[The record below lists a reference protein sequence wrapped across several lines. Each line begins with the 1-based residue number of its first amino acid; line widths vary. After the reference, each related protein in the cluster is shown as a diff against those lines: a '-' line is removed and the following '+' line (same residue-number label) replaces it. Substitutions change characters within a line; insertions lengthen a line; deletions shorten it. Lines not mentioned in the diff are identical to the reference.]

1 MPTSSRRGICC
12 MQPEGPPAGSD
23 SYDLSVELRRKRF
36 DRPDEVRKVEK
47 ARIELVELG
56 ELAVGRAVF
65 EPGWRWSQHVKPIV
79 GTESCRVHHLGYV
92 VSGHLHVEMTDG
104 ATLEVMGGGA
114 FEIPPGHDAWV
125 IGDEPWV
132 SIDWAGRRIFARSPQ
147 EISDRIFTTLVFTDL
162 CGSTETLNRIGDAQ
176 WRLLLA
182 EHNEAVRTEIERF
195 GGREAKT
202 TGDGFFVLFDSPA
215 RAVRGAAAM
224 IDVSS
229 AHGLT
234 ARAGVHAGEVELQAD
249 EVRGIAVHAAARIL
263 GVAQP
268 GEVLVSTT
276 VRDLLSGSGIMFA
289 DRGEFELRGLD
300 GRRSLAALVR

>member
-1 MPTSSRRGICC
+1 
-12 MQPEGPPAGSD
+12 
-23 SYDLSVELRRKRF
+23 VELRRKRF
-36 DRPDEVRKVEK
+36 DRPDEVRRVEK

-65 EPGWRWSQHVKPIV
+65 EPGWRWSEHVKPIV
-79 GTESCRVHHLGYV
+79 DTESCQVHHIGYV
-92 VSGHLHVEMTDG
+92 VSGHLHVEMTGG
-104 ATLEVMGGGA
+104 ASLELMGGDA

-125 IGDEPWV
+125 IGDEPWI
-132 SIDWAGRRIFARSPQ
+132 SIDWAGRRLFAKSPQ
-147 EISDRIFTTLVFTDL
+147 EIADRIFTTVVFTDL
-162 CGSTETLNRIGDAQ
+162 SGSTEMLSRLGDAK

-182 EHNEAVRTEIERF
+182 EHNEAVRAEIERF

-202 TGDGFFVLFDSPA
+202 TGDGFLVLFDSPA

-224 IDVSS
+224 ID
-229 AHGLT
+229 AATAYGLT
-234 ARAGVHAGEVELQAD
+234 ARAGVHAGEVEFQGD

-268 GEVLVSTT
+268 GEVVVSTT
-276 VRDLLSGSGIMFA
+276 VRDLLTGSGLMFA

>member
-1 MPTSSRRGICC
+1 
-12 MQPEGPPAGSD
+12 MQ
-23 SYDLSVELRRKRF
+23 LRHKRF
-36 DRPDEVRKVEK
+36 DRPDEVRIVEK
-47 ARIELVELG
+47 ARVELIELG
-56 ELAVGRAVF
+56 ELAVGRAIF
-65 EPGWRWSQHVKPIV
+65 EPGWRWSDHVKPIV
-79 GTESCRVHHLGYV
+79 GTESCQVHHLGYV
-92 VSGHLHVEMTDG
+92 LSGHLHVEMTDG
-104 ATLEVMGGGA
+104 ASLEVVGGDA

-125 IGDEPWV
+125 IGDEPWISV
-132 SIDWAGRRIFARSPQ
+132 DWAGRRLFAKSPK

-162 CGSTETLNRIGDAQ
+162 CGSTETLNRLGDAR

-182 EHNEAVRTEIERF
+182 EHNQAVRAEIERF

-224 IDVSS
+224 LD
-229 AHGLT
+229 AAATHGLT
-234 ARAGVHAGEVELQAD
+234 ARAGIHAGEVELQGE

-276 VRDLLSGSGIMFA
+276 IRDLLAGSGLDFV
-289 DRGEFELRGLD
+289 DRGEFELRGLN
-300 GRRSLAALVR
+300 GFRSLAALVR

>member
-1 MPTSSRRGICC
+1 
-12 MQPEGPPAGSD
+12 MQ
-23 SYDLSVELRRKRF
+23 LRRKRF
-36 DRPDEVRKVEK
+36 DRPDEVRVVDK
-47 ARIELVELG
+47 ARVELVELG
-56 ELAVGRAVF
+56 ELAVGRAIF
-65 EPGWRWSQHVKPIV
+65 EPGWRWSEHVKPIV
-79 GTESCRVHHLGYV
+79 GTESCQVHHIGYV
-92 VSGHLHVEMTDG
+92 MSGHLHVEMTDG
-104 ATLEVMGGGA
+104 ASLEVVGGDA

-132 SIDWAGRRIFARSPQ
+132 SVDWAGHRLFAKSPN
-147 EISDRIFTTLVFTDL
+147 EISDRIFATLVFTDL
-162 CGSTETLNRIGDAQ
+162 SGSTEMLTRLGDAR

-182 EHNEAVRTEIERF
+182 EHNQAVRTEIERF

-224 IDVSS
+224 IDAAT

-234 ARAGVHAGEVELQAD
+234 ARAGVHAGEVELQGD

-276 VRDLLSGSGIMFA
+276 IRDLLSGSGLDFV
-289 DRGEFELRGLD
+289 DRGGFELRGLN
-300 GRRSLAALVR
+300 GFRSLAALVR

>member
-1 MPTSSRRGICC
+1 
-12 MQPEGPPAGSD
+12 MQ
-23 SYDLSVELRRKRF
+23 LRRKRF
-36 DRPDEVRKVEK
+36 AQPDEIRTVEK

-56 ELAVGRAVF
+56 DLAIGRAVF
-65 EPGWRWSQHVKPIV
+65 EPGWRWSEHVKPIV
-79 GTESCRVHHLGYV
+79 GTESCQVHHLGYV

-104 ATLEVMGGGA
+104 ASLEVMGGDA

-125 IGDEPWV
+125 VGDEPWV
-132 SIDWAGRRIFARSPQ
+132 SVDWAGRRLFAKSPK
-147 EISDRIFTTLVFTDL
+147 EISDRLFATIVFTDL
-162 CGSTETLNRIGDAQ
+162 SGSTQTLARLGDAR

-182 EHNEAVRTEIERF
+182 EHDQAVRIEIEHF
-195 GGREAKT
+195 GGREMKT

-224 IDVSS
+224 IDTAT

-234 ARAGVHAGEVELQAD
+234 ARAGVHAGEVELQGD

-276 VRDLLSGSGIMFA
+276 IRDLLSGSGLEFA
-289 DRGEFELRGLD
+289 DRGEFELRGLE
-300 GRRSLAALVR
+300 GRRSLAALVRRD

>member
-1 MPTSSRRGICC
+1 
-12 MQPEGPPAGSD
+12 MQ
-23 SYDLSVELRRKRF
+23 LRRKRF
-36 DRPDEVRKVEK
+36 DRPDEVRVVDK
-47 ARIELVELG
+47 ARVELVELG
-56 ELAVGRAVF
+56 ELAVGRAIF
-65 EPGWRWSQHVKPIV
+65 EPGWRWSEHVKPIV
-79 GTESCRVHHLGYV
+79 GTESCQVHHIGYV
-92 VSGHLHVEMTDG
+92 MSGHLHVEMTDG
-104 ATLEVMGGGA
+104 ASLEVVGGDA

-132 SIDWAGRRIFARSPQ
+132 SVDWAGRRLFAKSPNKISARIFA
-147 EISDRIFTTLVFTDL
+147 TLVFTDL
-162 CGSTETLNRIGDAQ
+162 SGSTEMLTRLGDAR

-182 EHNEAVRTEIERF
+182 EHHQAVRTEIERF

-224 IDVSS
+224 IDAAT
-229 AHGLT
+229 AHSLT
-234 ARAGVHAGEVELQAD
+234 ARAGVHAGEVELQGD

-276 VRDLLSGSGIMFA
+276 IRDLLSGSGLDFV
-289 DRGEFELRGLD
+289 DRGGFELRGLN
-300 GRRSLAALVR
+300 GFRSLAALVR

>member
-1 MPTSSRRGICC
+1 LVALSGAPAADADVAPIRTISS
-12 MQPEGPPAGSD
+12 MQ
-23 SYDLSVELRRKRF
+23 LRRKRF
-36 DRPDEVRKVEK
+36 DRPDEIRTVEK

-56 ELAVGRAVF
+56 ELAVGRAIF
-65 EPGWRWSQHVKPIV
+65 EPGWRSSEHVRPIV
-79 GTESCRVHHLGYV
+79 GTESCQVHHIGYV

-104 ATLEVMGGGA
+104 ASLEVMGGDA

-132 SIDWAGRRIFARSPQ
+132 SVDWAGRRLFARSPN
-147 EISDRIFTTLVFTDL
+147 EISDRIFATVVFTDL
-162 CGSTETLNRIGDAQ
+162 SGSTETLNRLGDAR

-182 EHNEAVRTEIERF
+182 DHNEAVRADIERF
-195 GGREAKT
+195 GGREMKT
-202 TGDGFFVLFDSPA
+202 TGDGFFILFDSPA

-224 IDVSS
+224 LDTAT

-234 ARAGVHAGEVELQAD
+234 ARAGIQAGEVELQGE

-263 GVAQP
+263 DAAQP

-276 VRDLLSGSGIMFA
+276 IRDLLSGSGLEFV
-289 DRGEFELRGLD
+289 DRGDLSYAGST
-300 GRRSLAALVR
+300 GAAVWRR